1 MHIPGPHSEIEL
13 KLQIPASALRRLSA
27 HPLLKSRG
35 RAASRKLYSVYF
47 DTPELDLWRQGVA
60 LRLRREGKR
69 WVQTVKDGGEV
80 QAGLH
85 RRIEIETKVAGP
97 FPDYA
102 AIDDAAMAD
111 LFASPQLREQ
121 LKPVFVTEFNRTTR
135 IITPHPELEV
145 EVCVDRGDI
154 RSGARI
160 EAICEI
166 ELELKTGP
174 ASRLFDLALALLDA
188 VPLRIENRSKAERGY
203 ALFQNLRPVPVKS
216 HAAALA
222 ADMSV
227 NDAFKA
233 IAWTTLSHLQANERG
248 MREAEDPECLHQMR
262 VALRRLRS
270 AFGIFDGVLPE
281 TATAP
286 HVSGLKWLAAAL
298 GPARDW
304 DVFMTE
310 TLPPIRSAFGEHV
323 GLAAFAS
330 QCAQLRLAAR
340 RRARRAVNSKRYQRL
355 VLALGGWLTA
365 EAWTGSMQAE
375 ALAATRVP
383 VLEFAGTVLERRAS
397 QVAKRGRKLPQQTSA
412 QLHCLRIAVKKL
424 RYTADFFA
432 SLYDARQVSETLA
445 HLARLQDILGT
456 MNDAAAV
463 SALISQGF
471 GARPGRSVI
480 EARSIMLGWSQGRAA
495 TLRREPRAA
504 WKAYRALRLFW

>member
-1 MHIPGPHSEIEL
+1 MHIPEPHSEIEL
-13 KLQIPASALRRLSA
+13 KLLVPASALRRLSA
-27 HPLLKSRG
+27 HPLLKGRG
-35 RAASRKLYSVYF
+35 RAATRKLYSIYF
-47 DTPELDLWRQGVA
+47 DTPDLDLWRQGVA
-60 LRLRREGKR
+60 LRLRREGRR
-69 WVQTVKDGGEV
+69 WVQTVKVGGGV

-85 RRIEIETKVAGP
+85 RRIELETGVAGP
-97 FPDYA
+97 VPDWA
-102 AIDDAAMAD
+102 AIHDAAIAG
-111 LFASPQLREQ
+111 LFASSQLRAQ

-135 IITPHPELEV
+135 IISPHPGLAV
-145 EVCVDRGDI
+145 EVCVDRGAI
-154 RSGARI
+154 RSGERV

-166 ELELKTGP
+166 ELELKAGP
-174 ASRLFDLALALLDA
+174 ASRLFELALTLLNA
-188 VPLRIENRSKAERGY
+188 VALRIENRSKAERGY
-203 ALFQNLRPVPVKS
+203 ALFQNLLPEPVKS
-216 HAAALA
+216 QAAALA
-222 ADMSV
+222 ANMSV
-227 NDAFKA
+227 HDAFKA
-233 IAWTTLSHLQANERG
+233 IVWTTLDHLQANERG
-248 MREAEDPECLHQMR
+248 MRDTENPEYLHQMR

-270 AFGIFDGVLPE
+270 AFGVFDGVLPE

-310 TLPPIRSAFGEHV
+310 TLPPIRSAFGAHA

-330 QCAQLRLAAR
+330 QCTQLRLAAR
-340 RRARRAVNSKRYQRL
+340 RRARRAVSSKRYQRF

-375 ALAATRVP
+375 TLAATRVP
-383 VLEFAGTVLERRAS
+383 LLEFVGTVLERRAS

-412 QLHCLRIAVKKL
+412 QLHRLRIAVKKL
-424 RYTADFFA
+424 RYTAGFFA

-480 EARSIMLGWSQGRAA
+480 EARGILLGWSQGRAA
-495 TLRREPRAA
+495 TLRRAPRAA
-504 WKAYRALRLFW
+504 WKAYRALRPFW